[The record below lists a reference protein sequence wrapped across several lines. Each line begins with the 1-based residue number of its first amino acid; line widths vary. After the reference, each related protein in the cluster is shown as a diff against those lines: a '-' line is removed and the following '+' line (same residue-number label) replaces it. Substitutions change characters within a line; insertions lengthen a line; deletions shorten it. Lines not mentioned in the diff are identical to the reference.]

1 MSQFAATARLMRFD
15 SLVEHAS
22 STEREQ
28 LIRSDGRA
36 YMLLGLA
43 VAALN
48 YIPPLFL
55 VAPVLSALVFA
66 HYSLARLRDRRLLTA
81 GAPARALGGRHDSR

>member
-1 MSQFAATARLMRFD
+1 MPRLTARLMRFD
-15 SLVEHAS
+15 SLVEHADKS
-22 STEREQ
+22 ERER
-28 LIRSDGRA
+28 LIGSDRRA
-36 YMLLGLA
+36 YLLLGLA

-66 HYSLARLRDRRLLTA
+66 HYSLSRLRELRRSED
-81 GAPARALGGRHDSR
+81 GHDSRRP